1 MGVYATRLSQVM
13 LAQTSLFEQ
22 DKQALNTAAER
33 LEDAAREFDQL
44 KAIESMFGGDT
55 DVAIRDTASKIT
67 RVIEATQRDIVTMK
81 NATEDGRLGIDAA
94 QQAYQ
99 SLPSAQPNLIEQALG
114 TAMKVFVPGLGII
127 AGNAFLQFVTAAREA
142 ERERQ
147 AMQALMKLRGDMADY
162 YGKLP
167 SPNRADLSIG
177 EDGKDQNDSSTTS
190 GTGDGSGDGT
200 GPGSFPRSVMDG
212 VVREATDIGAPAIN
226 RITDAMA
233 SGELSA
239 ADRVREAIDSGL
251 NSIAYDEI
259 AGVDSQNGYPG
270 IVAPKSPLPS
280 TDQWPFD
287 VYHPGDINRDGPLQG
302 GYRVN
307 LDSSQFE
314 MPRDP
319 MLRSTIEEGKHQLGG
334 QLGALGVSGA
344 ALGAGALAVGAAR
357 GGAITGGAVPG
368 GAMGGFAGGAP
379 GAAGGAGAGAASGR
393 GAGAVGGRPMMMGG
407 MAGGAPGA
415 AGGANDKKG
424 QKSGGRLGAGRGAA
438 AGAGAGGGARGGA
451 AAGARGGM
459 MGGMAGGAQGAGGAN
474 DKKSQ
479 KSANRLGGGGARGGA
494 AGGAR
499 GGAAGARGAAA
510 GAGAGG
516 GARGGAAAG
525 ARGGMMGAG
534 MMGAGRGSDEKR
546 ERENRSYGSSGV
558 EFFDMS
564 EEQQLDAAGRSGK
577 AGGKVIQVVENDDS
591 RW

>member
-1 MGVYATRLSQVM
+1 MGVYVTRLSQIM
-13 LAQTSLFEQ
+13 LAQQSLFEQ
-22 DKQALNTAAER
+22 DKQALGTAAER

-81 NATEDGRLGIDAA
+81 NATDDGRRGIEAA

-99 SLPSAQPNLIEQALG
+99 SLPSGEPSFIEQALG
-114 TAMKVFVPGLGII
+114 TAMKVFVPGVGIL
-127 AGNAFLQFVTAAREA
+127 AGSAFLQFVTAAREA

-147 AMQALMKLRGDMADY
+147 AMQALMKLRGDMVDY
-162 YGKLP
+162 RSKLP
-167 SPNRADLSIG
+167 LEDRADLTNGRDG
-177 EDGKDQNDSSTTS
+177 EQDNSSS
-190 GTGDGSGDGT
+190 APGDGSGNGT
-200 GPGSFPRSVMDG
+200 GSGNGPGALPSSIMNG
-212 VVREATDIGAPAIN
+212 VARATTNVGDAAVN
-226 RITDAMA
+226 RLADAA
-233 SGELSA
+233 VNGELSPA
-239 ADRVREAIDSGL
+239 ERVRQAIDNGL

-259 AGVDSQNGYPG
+259 AGVNSQNGYPG

-307 LDSSQFE
+307 LDASQSE

-357 GGAITGGAVPG
+357 GGGAITGGAVPG

-424 QKSGGRLGAGRGAA
+424 QKSGGRLGAGRGGAA
-438 AGAGAGGGARGGA
+438 RAGGGIGAGARGGA

-479 KSANRLGGGGARGGA
+479 KSANRLGG
-494 AGGAR
+494 GGAR

-577 AGGKVIQVVENDDS
+577 AGGKVIQVVEKDDS

>member
-94 QQAYQ
+94 RQAYQ

-270 IVAPKSPLPS
+270 IVSPKSPLPS

-307 LDSSQFE
+307 LDASQSE

-357 GGAITGGAVPG
+357 GGGAITGGAVPG

-415 AGGANDKKG
+415 AGGASDKKG
-424 QKSGGRLGAGRGAA
+424 QKSGGRLGAGRGGAA
-438 AGAGAGGGARGGA
+438 RAGGGIGAGARGGA

-494 AGGAR
+494 AG
-499 GGAAGARGAAA
+499 ARGAAS
-510 GAGAGG
+510 GA

>member
-233 SGELSA
+233 RGELSA

-379 GAAGGAGAGAASGR
+379 GAAGGAGAASGR

-424 QKSGGRLGAGRGAA
+424 QKSGGRLGAG
-438 AGAGAGGGARGGA
+438 
-451 AAGARGGM
+451 
-459 MGGMAGGAQGAGGAN
+459 
-474 DKKSQ
+474 
-479 KSANRLGGGGARGGA
+479 
-494 AGGAR
+494 
-499 GGAAGARGAAA
+499 RGAAA

>member
-13 LAQTSLFEQ
+13 LAQQSLFEQ

-81 NATEDGRLGIDAA
+81 NATEDGRLGIEAA
-94 QQAYQ
+94 RQAYQ

-114 TAMKVFVPGLGII
+114 TAMKVFVPGVGIL
-127 AGNAFLQFVTAAREA
+127 AGSAFLQFVTAAREA

-162 YGKLP
+162 HWKLP
-167 SPNRADLSIG
+167 LADRADLSIG
-177 EDGKDQNDSSTTS
+177 RDGEQDNSSS
-190 GTGDGSGDGT
+190 APGDGSGNGSGSGNGT
-200 GPGSFPRSVMDG
+200 GSGNGPGALPSSIMNG
-212 VVREATDIGAPAIN
+212 VARATTNMGDAAVN
-226 RITDAMA
+226 RLADAA
-233 SGELSA
+233 VNGELSPA
-239 ADRVREAIDSGL
+239 ERVRQAIDNGL

-379 GAAGGAGAGAASGR
+379 GAAGGAS
-393 GAGAVGGRPMMMGG
+393 
-407 MAGGAPGA
+407 
-415 AGGANDKKG
+415 DKKG
-424 QKSGGRLGAGRGAA
+424 QKSGGRLGAGRGGAA
-438 AGAGAGGGARGGA
+438 RAGGGIGAGARGGA

-494 AGGAR
+494 AGAR
-499 GGAAGARGAAA
+499 GGAAGARGAAS
-510 GAGAGG
+510 GA

-577 AGGKVIQVVENDDS
+577 AGGKVIQVVEKDDS